1 MDDRSSSVNAVS
13 NSSRT
18 VSALQESDVQILL
31 FCSNGGGGGGGGGG
45 YQSSQTEET
54 SGRIKKLACINV
66 N

>member
-13 NSSRT
+13 NSSRR

-31 FCSNGGGGGGGGGG
+31 FCSNGGGGD
-45 YQSSQTEET
+45 QSSQTEET

>member
-13 NSSRT
+13 NSSRR

-31 FCSNGGGGGGGGGG
+31 FCSNEGGGGGD
-45 YQSSQTEET
+45 QSSQTEET

>member
-13 NSSRT
+13 NSSRR

-31 FCSNGGGGGGGGGG
+31 FCSNGGGD
-45 YQSSQTEET
+45 QSSQTEET

>member
-13 NSSRT
+13 NSSRR

-31 FCSNGGGGGGGGGG
+31 FCSNGGAGRGGGRD
-45 YQSSQTEET
+45 QSSQTEET

>member
-13 NSSRT
+13 NSSRR

-31 FCSNGGGGGGGGGG
+31 FCSNGGAGRD
-45 YQSSQTEET
+45 QSSQTEET